1 MNKIYFAK
9 TKDIKELYV
18 GRKCQAG
25 FSNIGDL
32 RRSISYNYR
41 YKSGESKRKEDYDF
55 YCVDT
60 DTMIIEKI

>member
-9 TKDIKELYV
+9 TKDTQKTYI
-18 GRKCQAG
+18 GRRHQAG

-32 RRSISYNYR
+32 KRSIAYDYRSCKNKSKDDYN
-41 YKSGESKRKEDYDF
+41 F

-60 DTMIIEKI
+60 DNMKIEEV